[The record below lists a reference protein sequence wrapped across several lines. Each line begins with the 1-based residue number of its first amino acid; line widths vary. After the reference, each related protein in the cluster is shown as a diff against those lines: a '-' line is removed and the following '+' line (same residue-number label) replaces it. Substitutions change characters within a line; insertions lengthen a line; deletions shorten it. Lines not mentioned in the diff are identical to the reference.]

1 MEIEWGKLREMEHGD
16 PLRDLVSFLQIKN
29 VKKTM
34 EECNCTKSIT
44 TPSVFFTLLLNCTNG
59 TKLSKAFHI
68 S

>member
-29 VKKTM
+29 VRKTM
-34 EECNCTKSIT
+34 EECHCTKSIT
-44 TPSVFFTLLLNCTNG
+44 TPSAFFTLLLNCTNG
-59 TKLSKAFHI
+59 TKLSKASHI

>member
-1 MEIEWGKLREMEHGD
+1 MEIEWGKLREMEHDD

-34 EECNCTKSIT
+34 EECNCTNGIT
-44 TPSVFFTLLLNCTNG
+44 TPIVFFTLLLNCTNG
-59 TKLSKAFHI
+59 TKLSKASHI